1 MLQDVVTAVREN
13 CTVDELGYRRRINAD
28 RALKSSEE
36 MVWRFAAYPD
46 ALRASVNIARL
57 WAFDL
62 GELA

>member
-1 MLQDVVTAVREN
+1 
-13 CTVDELGYRRRINAD
+13 
-28 RALKSSEE
+28 